1 MNAAGTF
8 CTPPVARSDYSTQM
22 ARPQVAW
29 NPGDHA
35 VTGTTT
41 ERAAWFGPF
50 RLLPPQ
56 RLLPEGENPAF
67 GRQAGPGNP
76 TLGKRIPPVFDLA
89 LPLHSTGA
97 KP

>member
-8 CTPPVARSDYSTQM
+8 ATPPVARFDFSKHT
-22 ARPQVAW
+22 ARQQAPW
-29 NPGDHA
+29 NSGNHA

-41 ERAAWFGPF
+41 KRAAWFGPF

-76 TLGKRIPPVFDLA
+76 TLGQRIPPVFDLA